1 MDQEASES
9 KLERPLGPGEAIV
22 FSEQN
27 YEGQE
32 QLVTADTSLLDFPAA
47 SLRVGPKTGVT
58 VFFGENYQGL
68 SQELT
73 TDLNSFTAS
82 RLQDQPKS
90 LKVWSAAGKLF
101 IGFWAIGI
109 KVGEESTEG
118 RYLSTHLDGLLTTSP
133 RVSERERFRI
143 TEGLTGWASARY
155 LALAQPPLSGGSKP
169 LVDPHTGVRYRATAK
184 LNVREGPGTN
194 FRAVGYLQSNEIVEV
209 LEANAD
215 RSWLRIHRKPDVR
228 EAALGRRKVALSLPD
243 IPLTEPASTLQPR
256 PLFIQDLENLT
267 FVDEPEAGFRRFS
280 LLSQDNRWIC
290 YSPEGNHFLT
300 SAKAEERTIFC
311 QSIKLAE
318 DETQVG
324 ELFQG
329 EVALYEN
336 PAFWGRAWVF
346 YTDYADFDRVLD
358 LNDEVSSIQ
367 LGPLTGVTIYRGAQF
382 AAEDKDKGEGK
393 QDVISNLS
401 SLAMEQ
407 VGEDQISSMQIWRI
421 VPPGGSDV
429 KVQCC
434 LSQDF
439 HTVEGDFKEYSAY
452 RTTLR
457 LPPTVETVEVW
468 ATDQTDIE
476 VDDKKYPVSEDQ
488 SVMLKPNLAWC
499 LVITTDAIGDFGGS
513 LRAPGLKIRTD
524 TMQPHERIVVF
535 PDQEAHEKLAGK
547 LKEDKNAMWEA
558 EYEDENGI
566 PHKVIDRS
574 KDEETAVVQR
584 KNAEQAQEMIQNV
597 MSTVKYSEGNP
608 GTRIQ
613 TISPPDELHKRG
625 WVLYF
630 HTYMVTADTL
640 YVRQGPGRGYES
652 VGFLQRNDIV
662 EPLEFKSDGGWIKVR
677 RLSDGLTG
685 WSSSRYLKTGERY
698 RVTARKLHLREGPGT
713 KFPSL
718 GYIAAN
724 EIVTGIG
731 VNEDGTWRQIRRS
744 DGSTGW
750 SAARYFALLP
760 SPPMAPVP
768 GPPQTVNYQEMS
780 QGDVQTLLAVAQFP
794 DTDLAQG
801 LFSDIISAIKKAVS
815 ITVSTVEDALTIIIE
830 MVDKAVAWVVD
841 TAEKVFAFVEGIF
854 EKIGALIKDVIQ
866 WLRFVFDWD
875 GILETRDYLR
885 ENINQALDYLGSTF
899 VDQAKQTVTSSAGNV
914 KSMMNDRLNKTIVAL
929 GGDPRQ
935 PAVRSEAASGIISK
949 IKSTGIPDALDW
961 ILSKIMSAISSVRD
975 AFQNLLDAVGLGDGK
990 EAADGEDENL
1000 LEFWDKTLVKGLDE
1014 IMVAPAGVADV
1025 VVMLAKNPDE
1035 PLLAVAGLLRLF
1047 RDLLGKLID
1056 FGETVALGLLDSV
1069 AYAIQKFREIL
1080 AKPFRI
1086 PFISDLIDWINH
1098 HLGLEIPTLPS
1109 LLDVFTLV
1117 LAVPITIISK
1127 ITINEPPFKPD
1138 PEHAQSKSGWDI
1150 AIGVIGCFNSLI
1162 NVVLDAKDC
1171 LDIKVSK
1178 KDTKDS
1184 KLHDS
1189 ATDRDTKDSKL
1200 LDSSPDK
1207 DTSKTNTTTNDSGFF
1222 GFLEA
1227 MSVACGISAW
1237 GLLFISPDEEKT
1249 QDPKKSGKTSEN
1261 LVTGFE
1267 GFLCLV
1273 DLFSI
1278 IMGRL
1283 SEKTESTRLKRAGK
1297 NEAWAGTGLGVGH
1310 LVLLLWKDLD
1320 TGEGFG
1326 SIVADVLTTI
1336 PEILSFVTTNDARKL
1351 SYGPN
1356 LVGSDFV
1363 AAGASIVGMF

>member
-9 KLERPLGPGEAIV
+9 KLERPLGPGEVIV
-22 FSEQN
+22 FSKQN

-58 VFFGENYQGL
+58 VFIGENYQGL

-73 TDLNSFTAS
+73 TDLNSFTGS
-82 RLQDQPKS
+82 RLPDQPIS
-90 LKVWSAAGKLF
+90 LKVWSASGKPFTGL
-101 IGFWAIGI
+101 WAIEV
-109 KVGEESTEG
+109 KVGEESAEG
-118 RYLSTHLDGLLTTSP
+118 RYLSAGLDGLLMTSP
-133 RVSERERFRI
+133 RVSEREMFRI

-155 LALAQPPLSGGSKP
+155 LALVQPPLSGGSKP
-169 LVDPHTGVRYRATAK
+169 LPDPHTGDQYRATAK
-184 LNVREGPGTN
+184 LNVREGPGLN
-194 FRAVGYLQSNEIVEV
+194 FKAVGYLQSNEIAEV

-215 RSWLRIHRKPDVR
+215 KSWLRIHRKPDAR

-243 IPLTEPASTLQPR
+243 IPLTELASTLQPR

-267 FVDEPEAGFRRFS
+267 LVDEPEAGFRKFS
-280 LLSQDNRWIC
+280 LLSQDNRWVC

-300 SAKAEERTIFC
+300 SAEAEERTIFC

-336 PAFWGRAWVF
+336 PAYWGKAWVF

-382 AAEDKDKGEGK
+382 TADDKDKGEGK

-468 ATDQTDIE
+468 ATDQTEIE

-488 SVMLKPNLAWC
+488 SVVLKPNLAWC

-547 LKEDKNAMWEA
+547 LKEDPDAMWKA
-558 EYEDENGI
+558 EYVDENGTT
-566 PHKVIDRS
+566 HKVIERS
-574 KDEETAVVQR
+574 DDPEIAEVQR
-584 KNAEQAQEMIQNV
+584 VNAVEAQRMIRRV

-630 HTYMVTADTL
+630 HTYIVTADTL
-640 YVRQGPGRGYES
+640 YVRQGPGRGFES
-652 VGFLQRNDIV
+652 VGFLQKNDIV

-718 GYIAAN
+718 GYITAN
-724 EIVTGIG
+724 EIVTNIG

-760 SPPMAPVP
+760 SPPLPTVS
-768 GPPQTVNYQEMS
+768 GLPQTVNYQGVS
-780 QGDVQTLLAVAQFP
+780 QGDVQALLAVAQFP
-794 DTDLAQG
+794 DSDLAQG
-801 LFSDIISAIKKAVS
+801 LFSDIISAVKKAVS
-815 ITVSTVEDALTIIIE
+815 ITVSTVKDSLTIIVE

-854 EKIGALIKDVIQ
+854 EKIGTLIKDVIQ
-866 WLRFVFDWD
+866 WLRDVFDWD
-875 GILETRDYLR
+875 NILETRDYLR
-885 ENINQALDYLGSTF
+885 ENINQWLDDLTSL
-899 VDQAKQTVTSSAGNV
+899 AQTLAPQ
-914 KSMMNDRLNKTIVAL
+914 LNKKVSEYFDSAKDLIMSSLKDAIVAL
-929 GGDPRQ
+929 GGNPSNGGT
-935 PAVRSEAASGIISK
+935 PPSITSSSIPKEEPSK
-949 IKSTGIPDALDW
+949 IPDTIEW
-961 ILSKIMSAISSVRD
+961 ILSKVMGSGSGGNAVVFDAIGTSG
-975 AFQNLLDAVGLGDGK
+975 ANLL
-990 EAADGEDENL
+990 N
-1000 LEFWDKTLVKGLDE
+1000 FWDDALAKGLRDNIAAIPGGMADILSSLVK
-1014 IMVAPAGVADV
+1014 
-1025 VVMLAKNPDE
+1025 KPDE
-1035 PLLAVAGLLRLF
+1035 PLLAVAKLLDIFSQQIERLVDF
-1047 RDLLGKLID
+1047 VEEILLGLINLAGD
-1056 FGETVALGLLDSV
+1056 LVSHAKNLLN
-1069 AYAIQKFREIL
+1069 AEIY
-1080 AKPFRI
+1080 I
-1086 PFISDLIDWINH
+1086 PFISDLGNWVGLRLPAFSILDAATLILAIPVTALIKFVTKVTIWDIVGCVSDVLGSLFSIPLDITPEPANDTGGKETVTEGTRGGKDV
-1098 HLGLEIPTLPS
+1098 LGLSKTFLSILEGFTFFFTIGSLFSRWKDYISDLIKPEESNGDPKPGFLEHALFGLEMFLLSADIISILTAIFKDQKIERSKRYEPFSIKLTS
-1109 LLDVFTLV
+1109 LLGVVHIGLLV
-1117 LAVPITIISK
+1117 ANNLP
-1127 ITINEPPFKPD
+1127 
-1138 PEHAQSKSGWDI
+1138 
-1150 AIGVIGCFNSLI
+1150 
-1162 NVVLDAKDC
+1162 
-1171 LDIKVSK
+1171 SK
-1178 KDTKDS
+1178 KDAGNVT
-1184 KLHDS
+1184 
-1189 ATDRDTKDSKL
+1189 
-1200 LDSSPDK
+1200 
-1207 DTSKTNTTTNDSGFF
+1207 
-1222 GFLEA
+1222 
-1227 MSVACGISAW
+1227 VAAVAAVAVAIA
-1237 GLLFISPDEEKT
+1237 
-1249 QDPKKSGKTSEN
+1249 
-1261 LVTGFE
+1261 
-1267 GFLCLV
+1267 
-1273 DLFSI
+1273 
-1278 IMGRL
+1278 
-1283 SEKTESTRLKRAGK
+1283 
-1297 NEAWAGTGLGVGH
+1297 
-1310 LVLLLWKDLD
+1310 
-1320 TGEGFG
+1320 
-1326 SIVADVLTTI
+1326 ADV
-1336 PEILSFVTTNDARKL
+1336 VTTLPEVFSFLRLEEYFKL
-1351 SYGPN
+1351 SGTLYVILGLDLLAAVVPIPA
-1356 LVGSDFV
+1356 LFV
-1363 AAGASIVGMF
+1363 EVVTRPDRSSQLL